1 MDEIGQVFIIDRRKD
16 MMNTAGFKVFPTGCR
31 MLKGSFGPLLLR
43 ANGAGCPQP
52 AKADTASAANRWST
66 DFG

>member
-31 MLKGSFGPLLLR
+31 MLKGSSAHCCSEPTGRDVRSWQKL
-43 ANGAGCPQP
+43 
-52 AKADTASAANRWST
+52 TASAANRWST